1 MIVKIRRKQNHT
13 QTHTHTHTHTHAYV
27 VYETNLA
34 WRWFMKPHL
43 TQHLVNLKDISKI
56 FILSAEH
63 KSDFKIIISLLEEY
77 ETFHRLTGSD
87 KFGL

>member
-1 MIVKIRRKQNHT
+1 
-13 QTHTHTHTHTHAYV
+13 
-27 VYETNLA
+27 
-34 WRWFMKPHL
+34 MKPHL

-87 KFGL
+87 KLWFVKPTVFMRPVYI